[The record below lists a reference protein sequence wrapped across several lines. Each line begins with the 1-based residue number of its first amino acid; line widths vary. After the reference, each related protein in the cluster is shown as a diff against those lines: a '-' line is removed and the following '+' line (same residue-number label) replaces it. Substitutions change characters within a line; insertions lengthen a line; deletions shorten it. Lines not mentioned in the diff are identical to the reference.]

1 MRFGDISCFQS
12 GVAVPVFSLHSKDS
26 VGIGEFLDLVPFGD
40 WAKKC
45 GLNVIQ
51 ILPVNDTG
59 YESSPYSARSAFAL
73 NPAFIRLQIIRGAE
87 AFDSD
92 IKALQKKYAG
102 TSKVHYSDIARE
114 KREIL
119 RKIFD
124 ANYTQLNRNV
134 ALSKWIEANP
144 WVKPYAVYAMLK
156 EKNGEAS
163 WRSWSEDRDPT
174 ALRISALLR
183 KSHKDALFQCW
194 MQFEAEAQFKVAS
207 NKLTEM
213 GIRIKG
219 DIPILIN
226 EDSADVWCNRQY
238 FSLDDRAGAP
248 PDMYS
253 YSGQNWGFPTYRW
266 DVLEQEDF
274 KWWRDRLAQAS
285 KFYHAYRIDHVLG
298 FFRIW
303 AIPQNQRTGILGHFS
318 PAIPVSLS
326 TLTSAGFKKETIEYL
341 QNPNMSKNQ
350 LRAFL
355 GDATDACVSKYFE
368 LLPGTNDRYILKPEF
383 NCESAVLD
391 TAEEQWIKDG
401 LLKVLWN
408 RIFVP
413 GTSEGEYYPY
423 WYWYNTQVLGTLPQ
437 EEQKKLG
444 EILHAN
450 EAAQDSLWYANGK
463 KLLSVLANETDMVVC
478 AEDLGAVPHC
488 VPSVLGELSINSL
501 RVERWARNWDAPGQ
515 PYFEVSEYPRLSVA
529 TTSVHDSSTILGLWQ
544 EDGFDRNFFW
554 KNHMHMASEA
564 PQALTPDMVE
574 AVMRNIYKANSLF
587 VIPSMQDY
595 LALSSSWTPKDPGDE
610 RVNTPGTVGP
620 QNWSYKLPCSLE
632 ELEANTALSATIA
645 KLTDERARRPLR

>member
-144 WVKPYAVYAMLK
+144 WVKPYAVYAMRK

-163 WRSWSEDRDPT
+163 WRSCSEDRDPT

-413 GTSEGEYYPY
+413 GTPEGEYYPY

>member
-156 EKNGEAS
+156 EKNGEVS

-266 DVLEQEDF
+266 DVLEQENF

-326 TLTSAGFKKETIEYL
+326 ALTSAGFKKETIEYL

-413 GTSEGEYYPY
+413 GTPEGEYYPY

-610 RVNTPGTVGP
+610 RVNTPGMVGP

>member
-102 TSKVHYSDIARE
+102 TSKVHYSDIACE

-266 DVLEQEDF
+266 DVLEQENF

-413 GTSEGEYYPY
+413 GTPEGEYYPY

>member
-12 GVAVPVFSLHSKDS
+12 GVAVPLFSLHSKDS
-26 VGIGEFLDLVPFGD
+26 VGIGEFLDLIPFGA
-40 WAKKC
+40 WVKKC

-73 NPAFIRLQIIRGAE
+73 NPAFIRLQSIRGAD
-87 AFDSD
+87 AFASD
-92 IKALQKKYAG
+92 IEALQKKYAG
-102 TSKVHYSDIARE
+102 DSKVHYSDIARE

-124 ANYTQLNRNV
+124 ANYTQLNRNL
-134 ALSKWIEANP
+134 ALSKWIEVNP

-163 WRSWSEDRDPT
+163 WRSWSEDQDPT
-174 ALRISALLR
+174 DLRIAALARRSR
-183 KSHKDALFQCW
+183 KDTLFQCW

-213 GIRIKG
+213 GVRIKG

-226 EDSADVWCNRQY
+226 EDSADVWCNRKY

-274 KWWRDRLAQAS
+274 KWWRERLAQAS

-318 PAIPVSLS
+318 PAIPISLS
-326 TLTSAGFKKETIEYL
+326 TLTSAGFMKETVEYL
-341 QNPNMSKNQ
+341 KNPNMSKDQ

-355 GDATDACVSKYFE
+355 GDATEACVSKYFE

-391 TAEEQWIKDG
+391 TAEEQWVKDG

-413 GTSEGEYYPY
+413 GTPDGEYYPY
-423 WYWYNTQVLGTLPQ
+423 WYWYNTQVLGTLPPN
-437 EEQKKLG
+437 EQKKISD
-444 EILHAN
+444 ILHEN
-450 EAAQDSLWYANGK
+450 EAAQDGLWYENGK
-463 KLLSVLANETDMVVC
+463 KLLTVLAKGTDMVVC

-488 VPSVLGELSINSL
+488 VPRVLSELDINSL

-515 PYFEVSEYPRLSVA
+515 PYYEVSEYPRLSVA

-554 KNHMHMASEA
+554 KNHLHMQSDA
-564 PQALTPDMVE
+564 PQTLSPDQVE
-574 AVMRNIYKANSLF
+574 VVIRNIFNANSLF
-587 VIPSMQDY
+587 VIPSIQDY
-595 LALSSSWTPKDPGDE
+595 LALSSAWTPKDPGEE

-620 QNWSYKLPCSLE
+620 HNWAYKLPCSLE
-632 ELEANTALSATIA
+632 ELEANTALSAKIA
-645 KLTDERARRPLR
+645 KLSDERARRSLR